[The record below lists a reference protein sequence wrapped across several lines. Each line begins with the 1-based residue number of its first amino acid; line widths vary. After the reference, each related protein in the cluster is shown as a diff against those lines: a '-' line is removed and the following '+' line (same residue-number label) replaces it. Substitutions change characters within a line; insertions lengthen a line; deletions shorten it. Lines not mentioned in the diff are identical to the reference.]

1 MNPVAGVR
9 SMGRE
14 QRQFDYFLVSY
25 VPALLDEDEYI
36 FAVLGF
42 ERVNNE
48 PARAV
53 ARFDDIVGGPYE
65 FDAAADID
73 FLLEFRRDVEQQF
86 QDRTTAEH
94 FLQLMLDG
102 FSNTIRISGP
112 ISVALI
118 DDLDKEMD
126 EICEKH
132 FVSNRRA
139 NLRIAI

>member
-1 MNPVAGVR
+1 
-9 SMGRE
+9 MGRE
-14 QRQFDYFLVSY
+14 QRQLDYFLVSY
-25 VPALLDEDEYI
+25 APEVVGEDEYV

-53 ARFDDIVGGPYE
+53 ARFDDIVGGRRK
-65 FDAAADID
+65 FGAAADMD
-73 FLLEFRRDVEQQF
+73 FLLEFRRDVERQF
-86 QDRTTAEH
+86 RDRTTANC
-94 FLQLMLDG
+94 FLQFMLDG

-118 DDLDKEMD
+118 DDLGKEMD

-132 FVSNRRA
+132 FVLNGRA